1 MARRHNGEGSIY
13 PYRNGFAA
21 YVWIVTPDGRR
32 QRKYV
37 YGKSRQA
44 VHEKWLAMT
53 AASRRGPVAPTHPRL
68 SEYLERW
75 LNESVRPNLAPQTV
89 ANYEFFS
96 RAYIDPDLGSKR
108 IDRLTVRDVRL
119 WMNDLRVRCQCCAQG
134 KDARRRK
141 PKCCAI
147 GLCCRQIAS
156 EWTRH
161 QAWTVLQSAL
171 TAAVRDELVGHVRW
185 SGV

>member
-1 MARRHNGEGSIY
+1 MMARRHNGEGSIY

-108 IDRLTVRDVRL
+108 IGIAPGFRTITCRSAQLFMLTVSNAVTAE
-119 WMNDLRVRCQCCAQG
+119 MSI
-134 KDARRRK
+134 
-141 PKCCAI
+141 I
-147 GLCCRQIAS
+147 GCSI
-156 EWTRH
+156 
-161 QAWTVLQSAL
+161 L
-171 TAAVRDELVGHVRW
+171 TLPESV
-185 SGV
+185 SGMIL